1 METVIINGIEWRIT
15 FIDHNS
21 AMLFRSDGS
30 HTIGMTDGNLRT
42 MFLSDRLRGAML
54 EKVICHELCHCICFS
69 YDIHIPIQQEEFLAE
84 WISLYGREVIRILD
98 DLLQKISKKVQN
110 I

>member
-1 METVIINGIEWRIT
+1 METVIINGIEWRIS
-15 FIDHNS
+15 FVGHNS
-21 AMLFRSDGS
+21 RMLFRSDGS

-42 MFLSDRLRGAML
+42 MFLSDRLSGAML

-69 YDIHIPIQQEEFLAE
+69 YNIHIPIQQEEFLAE

-98 DLLQKISKKVQN
+98 DLLKKISTKA
-110 I
+110 